1 MRIRSPSIARHGR
14 CRRACRRIACRRAC
28 VVSSVGEPLPARRTY
43 LRRVSECLIA
53 CDVNERL
60 PTRTVTR
67 AAFAAQVPAL
77 YAFTCACMS
86 RSLDERLEW
95 LEQSPQQLHAL
106 HALPRSLV
114 DVALRYVMPL
124 LATPRVCARALRLL
138 CASVVN
144 VLGERVAQL
153 YLWTTAH
160 VTLQR
165 ADATLVCAVIES
177 STVQA
182 MARLGASV
190 LIDDVVPLTLR
201 HVRDKRVATGDLCAG
216 VRALA
221 HALPVCVA
229 ALHVVMPLREQ
240 LDRAAALDVD
250 MLMRTMTVF
259 VSAIDTMPTSV
270 QRAVALPPLTALLRH
285 PTVRSLAGEEVR
297 VFVCAFATLT
307 VCA

>member
-1 MRIRSPSIARHGR
+1 MSDRVRRERAPPDTHRHT
-14 CRRACRRIACRRAC
+14 RRVCSTGAC
-28 VVSSVGEPLPARRTY
+28 VVRVYVRVHVAIARRAS
-43 LRRVSECLIA
+43 RVA
-53 CDVNERL
+53 GAVAAAAA
-60 PTRTVTR
+60 R
-67 AAFAAQVPAL
+67 AARAAAI
-77 YAFTCACMS
+77 AGRRRA
-86 RSLDERLEW
+86 
-95 LEQSPQQLHAL
+95 
-106 HALPRSLV
+106 
-114 DVALRYVMPL
+114 ALRD
-124 LATPRVCARALRLL
+124 ATAGDTA
-138 CASVVN
+138 
-144 VLGERVAQL
+144 RVAQL